1 MSFSNG
7 IHLGVEKTIHG
18 TDKKAEV
25 SMCSG
30 LLFSDITDDIE
41 EVTCSECL
49 KLYIKSNEEKWKNR
63 HQIDICKDVTI
74 RNLRLHVKK
83 LSHELNAAYE
93 KLRLKSIA

>member
-1 MSFSNG
+1 MSHLLEHEKGKNMSFSNG

-63 HQIDICKDVTI
+63 HQIDICKDVTFAI
-74 RNLRLHVKK
+74 FV
-83 LSHELNAAYE
+83 YM
-93 KLRLKSIA
+93 